1 MLRFSGQKEEKMKEN
16 LSKNKLKLIIGLAI
30 AFGTMYGTEKLLASM
45 NKQDEP
51 TSSSYQAPVEVPK
64 ANVAET
70 APAESPTS
78 VQGAQ
83 TTTKP
88 QSVSTPKNTTSTPT
102 TTSAAPQTAQPT
114 TPQPQQ
120 NNNQTSKNN
129 TQNNTIVDQNN
140 EETPPTTEEN
150 EQSNNNQNNAQ

>member
-1 MLRFSGQKEEKMKEN
+1 MLRTTGQKEETMKDN
-16 LSKNKLKLIIGLAI
+16 LSKNKLKLVIGLAI

-51 TSSSYQAPVEVPK
+51 ANSSYQAPVEVPK
-64 ANVAET
+64 PSITET
-70 APAESPTS
+70 APAENPTS

-83 TTTKP
+83 TSTKP
-88 QSVSTPKNTTSTPT
+88 QSVSTPKNTTSTPA
-102 TTSAAPQTAQPT
+102 TSTAPQAAQPT
-114 TPQPQQ
+114 SPQPQQ
-120 NNNQTSKNN
+120 NNNQTTRNN